1 MNNVQRFEKHE
12 RLMRQ
17 TADANGVDLDLA
29 AQQGNFSQDEYWASV
44 LACTGCSDP
53 GACEKQLRDGRS
65 GIPAFCRNGD
75 TMRRLSGV
83 APSLD

>member
-17 TADANGVDLDLA
+17 LAEANGVDLELEV
-29 AQQGNFSQDEYWASV
+29 QKGNFSQEEYWTSV

-53 GACEKQLRDGRS
+53 AACQNHLRDGRS
-65 GIPAFCRNGD
+65 GIPTFCRNGE
-75 TMRRLSGV
+75 TIRRLSGSSP
-83 APSLD
+83 AHD